1 MFRAEDMGQRAES
14 REQRAWVENKEWKI
28 GLPKG
33 SDSGNGSPI
42 KIYRTIENIGT

>member
-1 MFRAEDMGQRAES
+1 MFRAEGMVQRAES
-14 REQRAWVENKEWKI
+14 KEWEI

-42 KIYRTIENIGT
+42 KIYRTIENI